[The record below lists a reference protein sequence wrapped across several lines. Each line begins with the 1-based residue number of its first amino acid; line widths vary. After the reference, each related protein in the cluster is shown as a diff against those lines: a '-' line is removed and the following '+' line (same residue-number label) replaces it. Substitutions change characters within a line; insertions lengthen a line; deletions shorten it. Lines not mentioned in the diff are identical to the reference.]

1 MLCSLTRA
9 NDTVLLARQEVET
22 RETTKHLEKQLEREK
37 LIPRKRRSR
46 RWGWFSEEKVQG
58 ASPAVEK
65 VHAVVCCFDFCSY
78 DGAKSAC
85 VRWVGGFESKLGGVV
100 ANNEAAFPL
109 KSPQSRRINQRALWL
124 PGRCFLSEPLSRFI
138 RSNGAGAHVAISCR
152 HRLSAAFV
160 MLQRN

>member
-1 MLCSLTRA
+1 MDKRHGVVGKAAGWSER
-9 NDTVLLARQEVET
+9 NDKPFGET
-22 RETTKHLEKQLEREK
+22 AGKGKVDTEE
-37 LIPRKRRSR
+37 
-46 RWGWFSEEKVQG
+46 EEKSKMTMIFRG
-58 ASPAVEK
+58 EDGSSFFRRRKSPR
-65 VHAVVCCFDFCSY
+65 CRLCFDFSSY

-85 VRWVGGFESKLGGVV
+85 VWWVGGFESKLGGVV